1 MSIEW
6 CQQPENGLPK
16 PDVVFLLT
24 LNQEEMLLRPGFGNE
39 RYENAE
45 FQFNVANLYAQLC
58 DETDNWVKIN
68 AADNIDDVQ
77 ENMLK
82 ISLQK
87 IKKEMPP
94 LQTLNFNSSA
104 QKCKP

>member
-16 PDVVFLLT
+16 PDIVFLLT
-24 LNQEEMLLRPGFGNE
+24 LCQEEMLLRPGFGNE

-45 FQFNVANLYAQLC
+45 FQKKVSGLYEQLC

-68 AADNIDDVQ
+68 AAAGIDEVQ
-77 ENMLK
+77 ENILK
-82 ISLQK
+82 LSLQI
-87 IKKEMPP
+87 IKKEMPA
-94 LQTLNFNSSA
+94 LQTLNFNKTS
-104 QKCKP
+104 QIVTH